1 MSEEYWAAVRMVRL
15 GLAEMLDTLSPS
27 EWDAASLCEGWRVR
41 DVAGHLALV
50 PTITTWQML
59 AAAPRARFNPNRI
72 NTLLAVRAG
81 SVGTSGIVQKLRDH
95 AEDRT
100 TAKALDTRNALF
112 DAIVH
117 SQDISIPLGRTFHVP
132 VDFTC
137 QGLDRVWGMG
147 WPFNAQRRLA
157 RRTLTATD
165 TNWTAGSGPEVS
177 GSALSLLLLLTGR
190 TSTARRELNGA
201 GLEGLQHYPRKTVAA
216 SWWSRD

>member
-1 MSEEYWAAVRMVRL
+1 MSDEYWSAVQTVRL
-15 GLAEMLDTLSPS
+15 GIAEMLDTLNPG

-81 SVGTSGIVQKLRDH
+81 SVATTEIVRKLRDH
-95 AEDRT
+95 AADRT
-100 TAKALDTRNALF
+100 TAKALDTRNSLF

-117 SQDISIPLGRTFHVP
+117 SQDIAIPLGRTFGVP
-132 VDFTC
+132 VDFTR
-137 QGLDRVWGMG
+137 QGLDRVWAMG
-147 WPFNAQRRLA
+147 WPFNAQRCLA
-157 RRTLTATD
+157 GRTLTATD
-165 TNWTAGSGPEVS
+165 TDWTVGLGPEIS

-190 TSTARRELNGA
+190 TSTARSELVGA
-201 GLEGLQHYPRKTVAA
+201 GLEGLHA
-216 SWWSRD
+216 